1 MSTQPLSP
9 STNESVH
16 ILLVEDNPG
25 DVRLAQEA
33 FRTVDIETTFHTV
46 RDGDEALSFL
56 REQVSTGTES
66 ASGSRTD
73 SDPDSDSDSPS
84 NSTPDID
91 LVLLDLNLPRTSGF
105 EVLEEVRD
113 DPDLASLP
121 VLVLTSS
128 EATEDIA
135 RSYDLCANAYLTK
148 PNGPS
153 EFASLGEAVESF
165 WMDEAVLPPTP
176 S

>member
-1 MSTQPLSP
+1 M
-9 STNESVH
+9 
-16 ILLVEDNPG
+16 VEDNPG

-33 FRTVDIETTFHTV
+33 FRTVDIDTTFHTA
-46 RDGDEALSFL
+46 RDGDKALSFL
-56 REQVSTGTES
+56 REQVSAGAES
-66 ASGSRTD
+66 ASDTD
-73 SDPDSDSDSPS
+73 SRSNSDSDSDSNS
-84 NSTPDID
+84 NPDID

-105 EVLEEVRD
+105 EVLEEVRS

-148 PNGPS
+148 PDGPG
-153 EFASLGEAVESF
+153 EFASLGKAVESF
-165 WMDEAVLPPTP
+165 WMDEAMLPPAP